1 MDSAALLLPATGL
14 AAFECPQLRKQQKPL
29 LVPTGADAATAGSAA
44 LVDVFQI
51 DDLLDFSN
59 EDIAGPIGT
68 EADSLL
74 AVNSCSSS
82 LPAPVPSSAAAV
94 QQKAEAFDHLQAPA
108 ASCVEKA
115 TAEQL
120 HHHHHHSTGKPQQ
133 VEEEEE
139 FEADLCVPYDD
150 LEELEWA
157 SRFLDDS
164 FPVATTG
171 VVPDSSCCKGTWSMS
186 DAGSVI
192 SIEENDCM
200 ENISAAFLF
209 TKQQQQ
215 QKYEK
220 ATSPV
225 SVLEQQTSATS
236 SELTS
241 TGSEHSLDHF
251 CTAVTVPGR
260 ARSKR
265 SRSSAGGKKWTSGM
279 ILSSTAT
286 TTTTTTSCGTNEIS
300 IAPSQWNTGED
311 EEEDDDDDDDEDT
324 VEDGE
329 EWQSGNF
336 FHKPKQSRK
345 LSSGCQQQQQ
355 DHQGGAGDSAAVLR
369 CRHCQTQRTPQ
380 WRTGPMGPKTLCN
393 ACGVRYKSGRLL
405 PEYRPASSPAYI
417 PHKHSNSHKKVLEMR
432 RQRELMEA

>member
-1 MDSAALLLPATGL
+1 MEIQNISP
-14 AAFECPQLRKQQKPL
+14 CNNLRKQQKPL
-29 LVPTGADAATAGSAA
+29 LVPTGADVAAAGSAA

-94 QQKAEAFDHLQAPA
+94 QQKAEAFDHLQAAA
-108 ASCVEKA
+108 AS
-115 TAEQL
+115 
-120 HHHHHHSTGKPQQ
+120 S
-133 VEEEEE
+133 
-139 FEADLCVPYDD
+139 YDD

-164 FPVATTG
+164 FP
-171 VVPDSSCCKGTWSMS
+171 
-186 DAGSVI
+186 
-192 SIEENDCM
+192 
-200 ENISAAFLF
+200 
-209 TKQQQQ
+209 QQQ

-279 ILSSTAT
+279 ILPSTAT

-300 IAPSQWNTGED
+300 IAPSQWSTGED
-311 EEEDDDDDDDEDT
+311 EEDDD
-324 VEDGE
+324 
-329 EWQSGNF
+329 
-336 FHKPKQSRK
+336 
-345 LSSGCQQQQQ
+345 
-355 DHQGGAGDSAAVLR
+355 AAVLR

-432 RQRELMEA
+432 RQRELTE

>member
-1 MDSAALLLPATGL
+1 LLLPTEWIPEL
-14 AAFECPQLRKQQKPL
+14 S
-29 LVPTGADAATAGSAA
+29 SAS
-44 LVDVFQI
+44 DVFQI

-74 AVNSCSSS
+74 AVNSCTSS

-94 QQKAEAFDHLQAPA
+94 QQKAEAFDHLQAAP
-108 ASCVEKA
+108 ASC
-115 TAEQL
+115 
-120 HHHHHHSTGKPQQ
+120 

-139 FEADLCVPYDD
+139 IEAHGMIEADLCVPYDD

-164 FPVATTG
+164 FP
-171 VVPDSSCCKGTWSMS
+171 
-186 DAGSVI
+186 
-192 SIEENDCM
+192 
-200 ENISAAFLF
+200 
-209 TKQQQQ
+209 
-215 QKYEK
+215 
-220 ATSPV
+220 
-225 SVLEQQTSATS
+225 TSATS

-241 TGSEHSLDHF
+241 TGSEHSLDYF

-286 TTTTTTSCGTNEIS
+286 AATTTTSCGTNEIS
-300 IAPSQWNTGED
+300 IAPSQWSTGED
-311 EEEDDDDDDDEDT
+311 EEDDDDDDDDEDT

-355 DHQGGAGDSAAVLR
+355 DHQGGAGHSAAVLR